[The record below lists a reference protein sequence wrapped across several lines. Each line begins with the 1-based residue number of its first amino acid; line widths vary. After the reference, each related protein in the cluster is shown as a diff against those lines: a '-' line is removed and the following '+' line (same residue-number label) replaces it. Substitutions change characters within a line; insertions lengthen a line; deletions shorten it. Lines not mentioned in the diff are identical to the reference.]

1 MNFLTN
7 INLNGNKLEGAIIEN
22 AVIQNVGV
30 DPSSLK
36 EGQIWYNSST
46 HQLKYAALIDGAVTP
61 IVIGEGEVSQEELN
75 ALNKALG
82 DRITALESSVGS
94 EGSGL
99 VADVASANSKA
110 DEAKTAAA
118 TAASDA
124 ATAKSD
130 AANAVSTANNA
141 SSTAAAATST
151 ASAAQTTANEAK
163 TESAS
168 ALTKVTSA
176 ETTANEAKTAAENA
190 QTTANSAQAAAE
202 AAQTTADGK
211 VTKVVGIEDNI
222 ILFGANGAIKD
233 SGKKISDIGV
243 GGGGEVD
250 TSGLIS
256 KVSGA
261 VEGNLPSLAADGSL
275 VDSGYSVKGT
285 LLSEGSAEI
294 PTSNA
299 VALYITEQL
308 SGISQGIIFR
318 GVINNQNEVE
328 VPYNIGDMYYI
339 GTAGTYFG
347 YTCEIGDVLIAKV
360 AKTNEAVVETTD
372 WSVLESNKDVFKGA
386 STELAGSSGLVPAP
400 EIGVLRYLDSTG
412 AWTAP
417 VATRWSGSNDDA
429 LAASGGIATW
439 DIKHRLG
446 RKDVQVVVYEVIND
460 YEYNQVMCDIT
471 LTGDNSCSV
480 IINTD
485 TDIGAGKYFAVVM

>member
-46 HQLKYAALIDGAVTP
+46 HQLKYAGLVEGVVTP
-61 IVIGEGEVSQEELN
+61 IIVGEGEVSQEELN

-82 DRITALESSVGS
+82 DRIIALESSVGS
-94 EGSGL
+94 EESGL

-168 ALTKVTSA
+168 ALTKATSA

-190 QTTANSAQAAAE
+190 QTTANSAQAA
-202 AAQTTADGK
+202 ADGK

-233 SGKKISDIGV
+233 SGKKISDIEV
-243 GGGGEVD
+243 GGSGEVD

-285 LLSEGSAEI
+285 LLSEGSTEI

-308 SGISQGIIFR
+308 SGISQGIVFR

-328 VPYNIGDMYYI
+328 VPYNVGDMYYI

-400 EIGVLRYLDSTG
+400 EIGTLRYLDSTG

-417 VATRWSGSNDDA
+417 VATRWSGSNDV
-429 LAASGGIATW
+429 LAASGGVATW
-439 DIKHRLG
+439 SINHGLG

-471 LTGDNSCSV
+471 LTGNNSCSV

>member
-46 HQLKYAALIDGAVTP
+46 HQLKYAGLVEGVVTP
-61 IVIGEGEVSQEELN
+61 IIVGEGEVSQEELN
-75 ALNKALG
+75 ALSKALG

-94 EGSGL
+94 EESGL

-168 ALTKVTSA
+168 ALTKATSA

-190 QTTANSAQAAAE
+190 QTTANSAQAA
-202 AAQTTADGK
+202 ADGK

-233 SGKKISDIGV
+233 SGKKISDIEV
-243 GGGGEVD
+243 GGSGEVD

-299 VALYITEQL
+299 VALYVTEQL
-308 SGISQGIIFR
+308 SGISQGIVFR

-328 VPYNIGDMYYI
+328 VPYNVGDMYYI

-360 AKTNEAVVETTD
+360 TKTNEAVVETTD

-417 VATRWSGSNDDA
+417 VATRWSGSNDV

-439 DIKHRLG
+439 NINHGLG

-460 YEYNQVMCDIT
+460 YEYNQVMCNVT
-471 LTGDNSCSV
+471 LTGNNYCNV

-485 TDIGAGKYFAVVM
+485 TDIEAGKYFAVVM

>member
-46 HQLKYAALIDGAVTP
+46 HQLKYAALVEGVITP
-61 IVIGEGEVSQEELN
+61 IIVGEGEVSQEELN

-82 DRITALESSVGS
+82 DRIAALESSVGS

-99 VADVASANSKA
+99 VADVASANNKA
-110 DEAKTAAA
+110 DEAKTTAA

-141 SSTAAAATST
+141 SNTAAAATST

-163 TESAS
+163 TESTS
-168 ALTKVTSA
+168 ALTKATSA
-176 ETTANEAKTAAENA
+176 ETAANEAKTAAENA
-190 QTTANSAQAAAE
+190 QTTANSAQAA
-202 AAQTTADGK
+202 ADGK

-233 SGKKISDIGV
+233 SGKKISDIEV
-243 GGGGEVD
+243 GGSGEVD

-285 LLSEGSAEI
+285 LLSEGSTEI

-328 VPYNIGDMYYI
+328 VPYNVGDMYYI

-400 EIGVLRYLDSTG
+400 EIGTLRYLDSTG

-439 DIKHRLG
+439 DIKHKLG

-471 LTGDNSCSV
+471 LTGNNSCSV

>member
-46 HQLKYAALIDGAVTP
+46 HQLKYAALVDGAVTP

-118 TAASDA
+118 TAVSDA

-163 TESAS
+163 TESTS
-168 ALTKVTSA
+168 ALTKATSA

-190 QTTANSAQAAAE
+190 QTTANSAQAA
-202 AAQTTADGK
+202 ADGK

-233 SGKKISDIGV
+233 SGKKISDIEA
-243 GGGGEVD
+243 GGSGEVD

-261 VEGNLPSLAADGSL
+261 VEGNLPSLATDGSL

-285 LLSEGSAEI
+285 LLSEGSTEI

-328 VPYNIGDMYYI
+328 VPYNVGDMYYI

-347 YTCEIGDVLIAKV
+347 YNCEIGDVLIAKV

-460 YEYNQVMCDIT
+460 YEYNQVMCNVT
-471 LTGDNSCSV
+471 LTGNNYCNV

-485 TDIGAGKYFAVVM
+485 TDIEAGKYFAVVM

>member
-46 HQLKYAALIDGAVTP
+46 HQLKYAGLVEGVITP
-61 IVIGEGEVSQEELN
+61 IIVGEGEVSQEELN

-99 VADVASANSKA
+99 VADVASANNKA
-110 DEAKTAAA
+110 DEAKTTAA

-163 TESAS
+163 TESTS
-168 ALTKVTSA
+168 ALTKATSA

-190 QTTANSAQAAAE
+190 QTTANSAQAA
-202 AAQTTADGK
+202 ADGK

-233 SGKKISDIGV
+233 SGKKISDIEV
-243 GGGGEVD
+243 GGSGEVD

-261 VEGNLPSLAADGSL
+261 VEGNLPSLATDGSL

-299 VALYITEQL
+299 VALYVTEQL
-308 SGISQGIIFR
+308 SGISQGIVFR

-328 VPYNIGDMYYI
+328 VPYNVGDMYYI

-347 YTCEIGDVLIAKV
+347 HTCEIGDVLIAKV
-360 AKTNEAVVETTD
+360 TKTNEAVVETTD

-417 VATRWSGSNDDA
+417 IATRWSGSNDDA

>member
-46 HQLKYAALIDGAVTP
+46 HQLKYAGLVEGVITP
-61 IVIGEGEVSQEELN
+61 IIVGEGEVSQEELN
-75 ALNKALG
+75 ALNKVLG

-110 DEAKTAAA
+110 DEAKTTAA

-168 ALTKVTSA
+168 ALTKATSA

-190 QTTANSAQAAAE
+190 QTTANSAQAAA
-202 AAQTTADGK
+202 DGK
-211 VTKVVGIEDNI
+211 VTKVVGIDDNI

-233 SGKKISDIGV
+233 SGKKISDIEV
-243 GGGGEVD
+243 GGSGEVD

-261 VEGNLPSLAADGSL
+261 VEGNLPSLATDGSL

-285 LLSEGSAEI
+285 LLSEGSTEI

-417 VATRWSGSNDDA
+417 VATRWSGSNDT
-429 LAASGGIATW
+429 LAASGGVATW
-439 DIKHRLG
+439 NINHGLG

-460 YEYNQVMCDIT
+460 YEYNQVMCNVT
-471 LTGDNSCSV
+471 LTGNNYCNV

>member
-46 HQLKYAALIDGAVTP
+46 HQLKYAALVDGAVTP

-94 EGSGL
+94 EESGL
-99 VADVASANSKA
+99 VADVASANNKA
-110 DEAKTAAA
+110 DEAKTTAA

-168 ALTKVTSA
+168 ALTKATSA

-211 VTKVVGIEDNI
+211 VTKVIGIEDNI
-222 ILFGANGAIKD
+222 ILFDANGAIKD
-233 SGKKISDIGV
+233 SGKKISDIEV
-243 GGGGEVD
+243 GGEVD

-285 LLSEGSAEI
+285 LLSEGSTEI

-328 VPYNIGDMYYI
+328 VPYNVGDMYYI
-339 GTAGTYFG
+339 GTAGT
-347 YTCEIGDVLIAKV
+347 
-360 AKTNEAVVETTD
+360 
-372 WSVLESNKDVFKGA
+372 
-386 STELAGSSGLVPAP
+386 
-400 EIGVLRYLDSTG
+400 
-412 AWTAP
+412 
-417 VATRWSGSNDDA
+417 
-429 LAASGGIATW
+429 
-439 DIKHRLG
+439 
-446 RKDVQVVVYEVIND
+446 
-460 YEYNQVMCDIT
+460 
-471 LTGDNSCSV
+471 
-480 IINTD
+480 
-485 TDIGAGKYFAVVM
+485 

>member
-46 HQLKYAALIDGAVTP
+46 HQLKYAALVEGVVTP
-61 IVIGEGEVSQEELN
+61 IIVGEGEVSQEELN

-118 TAASDA
+118 TAANDA

-168 ALTKVTSA
+168 ALTKATSA

-190 QTTANSAQAAAE
+190 QTTANSAQAA
-202 AAQTTADGK
+202 ADGK

-233 SGKKISDIGV
+233 SGKKISDIEA
-243 GGGGEVD
+243 GGSGEVD

-328 VPYNIGDMYYI
+328 VPYNVGDMYYI

-347 YTCEIGDVLIAKV
+347 YNCEIGDVLIAKV

-439 DIKHRLG
+439 DIKHKLG

-471 LTGDNSCSV
+471 LTGNNSCSV

>member
-46 HQLKYAALIDGAVTP
+46 HQLKYAGLVEGVVTP
-61 IVIGEGEVSQEELN
+61 IIVGEGEVSQEELN

-110 DEAKTAAA
+110 DEAKTTAA
-118 TAASDA
+118 TAASNA

-168 ALTKVTSA
+168 ALTKATSA

-190 QTTANSAQAAAE
+190 QTTANSAQAAA
-202 AAQTTADGK
+202 DGK

-233 SGKKISDIGV
+233 SGTKISDIGV
-243 GGGGEVD
+243 GGSGEVD

-299 VALYITEQL
+299 VALYVTEQL
-308 SGISQGIIFR
+308 SGISQGIVFR

-328 VPYNIGDMYYI
+328 VPYNVGDMYYI

-400 EIGVLRYLDSTG
+400 EIGTLRYLDSTG

-417 VATRWSGSNDDA
+417 VATRWSEFNDS
-429 LAASGGIATW
+429 LGASGGVATW
-439 DIKHRLG
+439 SINHGLG

-471 LTGDNSCSV
+471 LTGNDSCSV

>member
-46 HQLKYAALIDGAVTP
+46 HQLKYAGLVEGVVTP
-61 IVIGEGEVSQEELN
+61 IIVGEGEVSQEELN
-75 ALNKALG
+75 ALSKALG

-94 EGSGL
+94 EESGL

-168 ALTKVTSA
+168 ALTKATSA

-190 QTTANSAQAAAE
+190 QTTANSAQAA
-202 AAQTTADGK
+202 ADGK

-233 SGKKISDIGV
+233 SGKKISDIEV
-243 GGGGEVD
+243 GGSGEVD

-299 VALYITEQL
+299 VALYVTEQL
-308 SGISQGIIFR
+308 SGISQGIVFR

-328 VPYNIGDMYYI
+328 VPYNVGDMYYI

-417 VATRWSGSNDDA
+417 VATRWSEFNDS
-429 LAASGGIATW
+429 LGASGGVATW
-439 DIKHRLG
+439 SINHGLG

-471 LTGDNSCSV
+471 LTGNNSCSV

>member
-46 HQLKYAALIDGAVTP
+46 HQLKYAALVEGVITP
-61 IVIGEGEVSQEELN
+61 IIVGEGEVSQEELN

-82 DRITALESSVGS
+82 DRIAALESSVGS

-99 VADVASANSKA
+99 VADVASANNKA
-110 DEAKTAAA
+110 DEAKTTAA

-141 SSTAAAATST
+141 SNTAAAATST

-163 TESAS
+163 TESTS
-168 ALTKVTSA
+168 ALTKATSA
-176 ETTANEAKTAAENA
+176 ETAANEAKTAAENA

-243 GGGGEVD
+243 GGEVD

-261 VEGNLPSLAADGSL
+261 VEGNLPSLASDGSL

-328 VPYNIGDMYYI
+328 VPYNVGDMYYI

-400 EIGVLRYLDSTG
+400 EIGTLRYLDSTG

-417 VATRWSGSNDDA
+417 VATRWSEFNDS
-429 LAASGGIATW
+429 LGASGGVATW
-439 DIKHRLG
+439 SINHGLG

-471 LTGDNSCSV
+471 LTGNNSCSV

>member
-46 HQLKYAALIDGAVTP
+46 HQLKYAGLVEGVVTP
-61 IVIGEGEVSQEELN
+61 IIVGEGEVSQEELN

-118 TAASDA
+118 TAVSDA

-168 ALTKVTSA
+168 ALTKATSA

-190 QTTANSAQAAAE
+190 QTTANSAQAA
-202 AAQTTADGK
+202 ADGK

-243 GGGGEVD
+243 GGSGEVD

-299 VALYITEQL
+299 VALYVTEQL
-308 SGISQGIIFR
+308 SGISQGIVFR

-328 VPYNIGDMYYI
+328 VPYNVGDMYYI

-360 AKTNEAVVETTD
+360 TKTNEAVVETTD

-417 VATRWSGSNDDA
+417 VATRWSGSNDV

-439 DIKHRLG
+439 SINHGLS

-460 YEYNQVMCDIT
+460 YEYNQVMCNVT
-471 LTGDNSCSV
+471 LTGNNYCNV

-485 TDIGAGKYFAVVM
+485 TDIEAGKYFAVVM

>member
-46 HQLKYAALIDGAVTP
+46 HQLKYAGLVEGVVTP
-61 IVIGEGEVSQEELN
+61 IIVGEGEVSQEELN
-75 ALNKALG
+75 ALSKALG

-94 EGSGL
+94 EESGL

-118 TAASDA
+118 TAVSNA

-168 ALTKVTSA
+168 ALTKATSA

-190 QTTANSAQAAAE
+190 QTTANSAQAA
-202 AAQTTADGK
+202 ADGK

-233 SGKKISDIGV
+233 SGKKISDIEV
-243 GGGGEVD
+243 GGSGEVD

-261 VEGNLPSLAADGSL
+261 VEGNLPSLATDGSL

-285 LLSEGSAEI
+285 LLSERSTEI

-299 VALYITEQL
+299 VALYVTEQL
-308 SGISQGIIFR
+308 SGISQGIVFR

-328 VPYNIGDMYYI
+328 VPYNVGDMYYI

-400 EIGVLRYLDSTG
+400 EIGTLRYLDSTG

-417 VATRWSGSNDDA
+417 VATRWSEFNDS
-429 LAASGGIATW
+429 LGASGGVATW
-439 DIKHRLG
+439 NINHGLG

-471 LTGDNSCSV
+471 LTGNNSCSV